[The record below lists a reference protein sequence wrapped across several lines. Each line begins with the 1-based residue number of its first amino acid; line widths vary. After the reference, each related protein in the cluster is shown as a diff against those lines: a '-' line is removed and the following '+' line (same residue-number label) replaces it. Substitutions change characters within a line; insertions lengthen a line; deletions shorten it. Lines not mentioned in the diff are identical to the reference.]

1 MTLFL
6 AGAVN
11 LTIFNLGIT
20 EWGALRQGP
29 LFVVCLAVLFIVL
42 VACLVYKNYK
52 IRRAITLLA
61 GTAWASVLVT
71 HFSGFRTKA
80 KIVVSSLGLL
90 FLFIALLRPQGK
102 AEEEVQQEGR
112 DLYVALDISRSMLAA
127 DCVPNRLACA
137 KQKIKQ
143 MLPLLTCERV
153 GLILFSGSAF
163 VQCPLTRDVSAFT
176 LFLDQV
182 DTETISSG
190 STVFGTAI
198 QKALDAFEDMP
209 SKKNKLLV
217 IVTDGEDFSS
227 DLAQLKERARDQGL
241 HIFALGVG
249 SVQGAPV
256 PAFDVYGKPAGHQRD
271 SKGAIVISR
280 LNEQLLASLAHD
292 VGGEYIKI
300 SNKSG
305 DMSDIKKLVS
315 RVQLFEKESFG
326 AQKLKRS
333 EEKYSY
339 FVLITFICFLLDWLL

>member
-1 MTLFL
+1 MALFL
-6 AGAVN
+6 AGAIN
-11 LTIFNLGIT
+11 LSAFDLGIA
-20 EWGALRQGP
+20 EWGATQYGP
-29 LFVVCLAVLFIVL
+29 LFVIGLATFFIFL

-52 IRRAITLLA
+52 ARRARDLLA
-61 GTAWASVLVT
+61 GTEWASVLVT
-71 HFSGFRTKA
+71 HFSRA
-80 KIVVSSLGLL
+80 RSKIKIIVSTLGLF

-102 AEEEVQQEGR
+102 SEEDVQQEGR

-127 DCVPNRLACA
+127 DCAPTRLACA

-163 VQCPLTRDVSAFT
+163 VQCPLTRDISAFT
-176 LFLDQV
+176 MFLDQV

-190 STVFGTAI
+190 STVFGRAI

-209 SKKNKLLV
+209 NKKNKLLV

-227 DLAQLKERARDQGL
+227 DLTALKERARDQGL

-256 PAFDVYGKPAGHQRD
+256 PAFDVYGKPVGHQRD

-280 LNEQLLASLAHD
+280 LNEQLLAGLAHD

-300 SNKSG
+300 NNSSS
-305 DMSDIKKLVS
+305 DSSDIKKLVS

-326 AQKLKRS
+326 AQKIRRA

-339 FVLITFICFLLDWLL
+339 FVLVAFICFLLDWLL